1 MIEKEQRLLAE
12 VLDLFAQKFADRAIL
27 RGGMVLCLLGSLR
40 LTNDLDY
47 VFVPYK
53 SKKDI
58 VKDIVVCLQSLRQVS
73 IEHSINSK
81 CLRILI
87 TREATT
93 VQVEAKVAMQVKA
106 STTSTRLF
114 SPKFQLPPRLILV
127 DDYSVALANKMAAW
141 NERRLMR
148 DVYDIWFYRQM
159 NIAPD
164 SKTLLGRLAKP
175 SYSHLVA
182 TEDYFTGRTER
193 DFLEF
198 LREKVNQLSDKDIA
212 KELSDYL
219 PPEEIPGLAMQI
231 RASLAKMSTSTQYW
245 KN

>member
-12 VLDLFAQKFADRAIL
+12 ILDLFSQKFADRAIL

-53 SKKDI
+53 SRKDI
-58 VKDIVVCLQSLRQVS
+58 VKDIIACLKTLSHVS
-73 IEHSINSK
+73 VEHSMNSK

-87 TREATT
+87 TRDATT
-93 VQVEAKVAMQVKA
+93 VQVEAKVAMQAKT

-127 DDYSVALANKMAAW
+127 DDFSIALANKMAAW
-141 NERRLMR
+141 NERRLIR

-164 SKTLLGRLAKP
+164 SKILLGRLAKP
-175 SYSHLVA
+175 SYSNLVA
-182 TEDYFTGRTER
+182 SQDYFTGRTER
-193 DFLEF
+193 DFFEF

-219 PPEEIPGLAMQI
+219 PPHEMPGLAMQI
-231 RASLAKMSTSTQYW
+231 RASLAKLSS
-245 KN
+245 KAKKLF